1 MSADRTDPDDPGRDA
16 GPDGDSP
23 VDPAASALAR
33 ARAAAQGRG
42 SIPADRS
49 GRGGP
54 RRRGGRSTRR
64 ERFTG
69 AGPDRY
75 DPQPVGAVVRE
86 ITTDQGWGTDLAVGG
101 IVGRWRELVGDEV
114 ADHSSP
120 ERFEGGELVVVA
132 ESSAWATQLRLLRH
146 VMLRRLSSGLGADV
160 VTSIV
165 VHGPTG
171 PQWGRGRWR
180 VAGRGP
186 RDTYG

>member
-1 MSADRTDPDDPGRDA
+1 VSADRPD
-16 GPDGDSP
+16 PDGDGPSSKP
-23 VDPAASALAR
+23 TAEVDAAASALAR
-33 ARAAAQGRG
+33 ARAAAKGRG
-42 SIPADRS
+42 TPPAARGS
-49 GRGGP
+49 AGRGG
-54 RRRGGRSTRR
+54 RGRGGRPFRR

-75 DPQPVGAVVRE
+75 DPQPVGSVVRE
-86 ITTDQGWGTDLAVGG
+86 ITVEQGWGTDLAVGG
-101 IVGRWRELVGDEV
+101 IVGRWRELVGDDV

-120 ERFEGGELVVVA
+120 ERFENGELVVVA

-146 VMLRRLSSGLGADV
+146 VMLGKLAAGLGANV

-165 VHGPTG
+165 VRGPTG